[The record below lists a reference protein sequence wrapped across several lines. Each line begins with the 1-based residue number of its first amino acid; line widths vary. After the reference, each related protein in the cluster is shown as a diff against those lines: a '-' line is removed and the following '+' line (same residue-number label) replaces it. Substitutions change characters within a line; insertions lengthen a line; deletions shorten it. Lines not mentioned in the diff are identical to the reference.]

1 MPRLDN
7 SLGPTQPPNPLT
19 LSLEAMKSSE
29 RKSQK
34 KVISTKYIKKISP
47 SKKITPSD
55 QKKTQDLK
63 KIFER
68 IQEKK
73 ERRKLIDKETYKEE
87 RKKKEKKINCN
98 KKIIE
103 DDIDTDERVKKKV
116 EIFERKLHSK
126 SVENSNV
133 KFKKKLGQQ
142 TKILSQSPNSPI
154 LKKKSKKQNAKK
166 IGENL
171 KRVENLTPKMTKNLS
186 RKLKDG
192 DNTLVQKSIWDFWKD
207 LEKQRNEGTQN

>member
-1 MPRLDN
+1 
-7 SLGPTQPPNPLT
+7 
-19 LSLEAMKSSE
+19 MKSSE

-73 ERRKLIDKETYKEE
+73 ERRKLMDKETCEEE
-87 RKKKEKKINCN
+87 RKKNEKKIDCN
-98 KKIIE
+98 KKIKKIIV

-154 LKKKSKKQNAKK
+154 LKKKLKKQNAKK

>member
-1 MPRLDN
+1 M
-7 SLGPTQPPNPLT
+7 
-19 LSLEAMKSSE
+19 
-29 RKSQK
+29 
-34 KVISTKYIKKISP
+34 
-47 SKKITPSD
+47 
-55 QKKTQDLK
+55 K

-73 ERRKLIDKETYKEE
+73 ERRKLIDKETCEEE
-87 RKKKEKKINCN
+87 RKKNEKKIDCN
-98 KKIIE
+98 KKIKKIIV

-126 SVENSNV
+126 SVENSNSNV
-133 KFKKKLGQQ
+133 KFKNKLGQQ
-142 TKILSQSPNSPI
+142 MKILSQSPNSPI
-154 LKKKSKKQNAKK
+154 LKKKLKKQNAKK

>member
-1 MPRLDN
+1 
-7 SLGPTQPPNPLT
+7 
-19 LSLEAMKSSE
+19 MKSSE

-73 ERRKLIDKETYKEE
+73 ERRKLIDKETCEEE
-87 RKKKEKKINCN
+87 RKKNEKKIDCN
-98 KKIIE
+98 KKIKKINV

-116 EIFERKLHSK
+116 EIFERKLHNK
-126 SVENSNV
+126 SVENSNLNV
-133 KFKKKLGQQ
+133 KSKNKLGQQ
-142 TKILSQSPNSPI
+142 MKILSQSPNSPI
-154 LKKKSKKQNAKK
+154 LKKKLKKQNAKK

-207 LEKQRNEGTQN
+207 LEKQPKEGTQN